1 MTHKGTNVRTISE
14 TPEMTRLVDVIT
26 AWQAQVP
33 ETIERV
39 SSVAIEALSTDPR
52 SMEARL
58 EEVAFDVLKSTCK
71 FAGAG
76 IVSVHPTVLERSR
89 SLLWWVTQRENGR
102 VEPLPLDADLTEL
115 GTYQAGLEDIE
126 WYRVPETT
134 RRPHMTGPFVDYM
147 CTDQFAFTFTVP
159 LEISGDFYGVAG
171 IDMTVRSLEDEIESF
186 LEDVSHD
193 AILLSNNDLVAISLD
208 PRFATGSRLKPV
220 QLESYEVTPVPGTLL
235 SIAVPH

>member
-1 MTHKGTNVRTISE
+1 MTHKGTNVRTISK
-14 TPEMTRLVDVIT
+14 TPEMTRLVDVIS

-39 SSVAIEALSTDPR
+39 SGVAIESLSTAPR
-52 SMEARL
+52 ALEARL
-58 EEVAFDVLKSTCK
+58 EEVVFDALNSTSK

-76 IVSVHPTVLERSR
+76 IVSVHPAVLDQSR

-126 WYRVPETT
+126 WYRVPATT

-171 IDMTVRSLEDEIESF
+171 IDMTVRSLEEEIESL
-186 LEDVSHD
+186 LEDVSD
-193 AILLSNNDLVAISLD
+193 EAILLSNNDLVAISLD
-208 PRFATGSRLKPV
+208 PRFATGSRLKPA
-220 QLESYEVTPVPGTLL
+220 QLESYVLTPVPGTFL
-235 SIAVPH
+235 SIAAPR